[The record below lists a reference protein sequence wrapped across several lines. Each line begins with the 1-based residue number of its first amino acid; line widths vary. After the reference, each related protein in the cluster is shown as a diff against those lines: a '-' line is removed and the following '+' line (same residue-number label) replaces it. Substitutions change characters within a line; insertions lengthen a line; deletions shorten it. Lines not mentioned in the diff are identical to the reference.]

1 MMVTARRS
9 AWVPHAVLIAG
20 LLLVLFPIYVAFVAS
35 SHPLP
40 DIIEAPMTLVPGSR
54 LVANFSE
61 ALSAGTA
68 KTSGQPVTAM
78 LANSLVMA
86 LVIAAGKIA
95 ISLPS
100 AYAVVFFRFPL
111 RRVCFW
117 AIFVTLMLPVEVRI
131 IPTYKIVADLSLIDS
146 YGGLTL
152 PLVASATATLLFRQF
167 FLTIPDELVEAAK
180 IDGAGPWRF
189 LVDTVI
195 PLSRTNIAALFV
207 ILFIFGWNQYLWPLL
222 VTNSPGMT
230 TIVIGIRQMIGN
242 GDTQTEWHIV
252 MATALLAI
260 LPPVLV
266 VVLMQRWFVRG
277 LVEAEK

>member
-1 MMVTARRS
+1 MVTARRS

-20 LLLVLFPIYVAFVAS
+20 LLLVLFPLYVALVAS
-35 SHPLP
+35 SDQLA
-40 DIIEAPMTLVPGSR
+40 DILEAPMSLMPGSR
-54 LVANFSE
+54 LVANFAE

-78 LANSLVMA
+78 LLNSLVMA

-111 RRVCFW
+111 RRLCFW

-131 IPTYKIVADLSLIDS
+131 IPTYKIAADLSLIDT
-146 YGGLTL
+146 YAGLTL

-189 LVDTVI
+189 LIDTVI

-207 ILFIFGWNQYLWPLL
+207 ILFIYGWNQYLWPLL

-260 LPPVLV
+260 LPPVAV
-266 VVLMQRWFVRG
+266 VLLMQRWFVRG